1 MKPLTPQQ
9 WGYLTLRLTLGINM
23 LMHGLTRIIS
33 GVGEFAEMTSAG
45 FADSPM
51 PLGLAKAFLIGLPFI
66 ELIIGAMMVVG
77 LFTRYALI
85 AGGFLITLLTFGST
99 AQQNWSAAGV
109 QLPYAIAFSL
119 LLFGLQYNRIKIRD

>member
-9 WGYLTLRLTLGINM
+9 WGYLTLRMTLGINM

-33 GVGEFAEMTSAG
+33 GVGEFADKTASE
-45 FADSPM
+45 FVDSPM
-51 PLGLAKAFLIGLPFI
+51 PVGLARAFLFALPFI
-66 ELIIGAMMVVG
+66 ELVIGAIMVLG

-109 QLPYAIAFSL
+109 QLPYAIAFAL
-119 LLFGLQYNRIKIRD
+119 LLFVIEYNRLTIKD